1 MWPAVCR
8 HAATAS
14 FLSAPAVTF
23 VDVIALLPAGLG
35 LAAVAGVLTVVV
47 RMHRAGRST
56 FSTHVAL
63 KVRPGDICPSCGA
76 GVIRTA
82 QSRFGW
88 FLGCSMYK
96 VTGCRAAWNLA
107 GNVRIRGRNYGRV
120 G

>member
-56 FSTHVAL
+56 FRTHVAL
-63 KVRPGDICPSCGA
+63 KVPPGDICPSCRA
-76 GVIRTA
+76 CVMRTA
-82 QSRFGW
+82 PTRLGSV
-88 FLGCSMYK
+88 LGCSMDQ
-96 VTGCRAAWNLA
+96 VTGLR
-107 GNVRIRGRNYGRV
+107 
-120 G
+120 